1 MNNRLFFRIRDR
13 FCPKD
18 EGMFEWFLY
27 QGSELLTSEI
37 GDDPGAV
44 RLTLSE
50 YGVSD
55 VLCKFYVVVPSEW
68 VTLTMVEL
76 PTKQVKHIAR
86 ALPFALE
93 DSLANEVE
101 SLHFAI
107 AIKAKEERIPT
118 AVVSRSKMD
127 EWLGWFAGAGWKPD
141 YLLPD
146 SLLLPFNTQS
156 WTLLLEGHRA
166 VLRNGPYTGM
176 AVPASQLSI
185 VLDAMLK
192 EADTEQVAI
201 RIFVGEDY
209 DESTLSLDVLENDLT
224 SGEYGVNIEFQ
235 RENLTGD
242 VSSVFL
248 SAVAEPTIDLEGI
261 NLLQA
266 DYKPKVKSSSL
277 GINWKPLAAMVAL
290 FVVVQL
296 SLTIGQ
302 TIHYSAKVDELD
314 QESKTLFKKMFP
326 NVRRIVDIK
335 RQAMQELKGDTGSTN
350 SNQFMMLLAK
360 TGEQVNQLKRSKKT
374 VEIRRII
381 FDEGQGNIRMD
392 MELSDFPDLD
402 LLKSNIE
409 KSGLSVEVDQ
419 VTKDG
424 DKVKT
429 RIKVKA

>member
-1 MNNRLFFRIRDR
+1 
-13 FCPKD
+13 
-18 EGMFEWFLY
+18 MFEWFLY
-27 QGSELLTSEI
+27 QGSELLTSEK

-50 YGVSD
+50 YGVSE
-55 VLCKFYVVVPSEW
+55 VLCKFYLVVPSEW

-86 ALPFALE
+86 ALPYALE

-107 AIKAKEERIPT
+107 AIKARDEKIPT
-118 AVVSRSKMD
+118 AVVSRSKME
-127 EWLGWFAGAGWKPD
+127 EWLGWLDNSGWKPD

-146 SLLLPFNTQS
+146 SLLLPYDSEN
-156 WTLLLEGHRA
+156 WTLLLEGNRA
-166 VLRNGPYTGM
+166 VLRNGAYTGM
-176 AVPASQLSI
+176 AMPANQVSI

-192 EADTEQVAI
+192 EADTEDTSLQ
-201 RIFVGEDY
+201 IFVSEDY
-209 DESTLSLDVLENDLT
+209 DQSMLSLDVLENDLS
-224 SGEYGVNIEFQ
+224 SGEYGFNIDFQ
-235 RENLTGD
+235 RENLTSD
-242 VSSVFL
+242 VSSLYL
-248 SAVAEPTIDLEGI
+248 STVAEPVIDLDGV
-261 NLLQA
+261 NLLQGEF
-266 DYKPKVKSSSL
+266 KPKLKTSSL

-290 FVVVQL
+290 FVVIHL

-302 TIHYSAKVDELD
+302 TVHYSAKVDELD

-326 NVRRIVDIK
+326 NVRRIVDVK
-335 RQAMQELKGDTGSTN
+335 RQAMQELKGSSGSSD

-360 TGEQVNQLKRSKKT
+360 TGEQVNQLKRTKKT

-381 FDEGQGNIRMD
+381 YDEGQGNLRMD

-409 KSGLSVEVDQ
+409 NAGLSVEVDQ